1 MEVKPRVSPGTIAL
15 AIDVG
20 TSNTCGYYYDG
31 MGSGPQPLSFFNGS
45 HILPSYVEYK
55 ADCINPIV
63 GEVAKKD
70 FCRHNRYVVANSK
83 RLIGRRFRDENTQ
96 KFLTPCGVHVE
107 ECHGKPLYSI
117 PELGVNV
124 TPVDVVSEI
133 IRAVSHVAEDL
144 SGKRID
150 DLLITYPA
158 HFDNNQRTATLNAAV
173 KAGFDMKKVKMLN
186 EPTAAA
192 ICYDLPSSEKRQ
204 HVLVYDLG
212 GGTFDVSLIRIEKRI
227 VTVLN
232 TGGNNMLGG
241 DDFTEVV
248 AGIIC
253 QCYQEL
259 NGGKELLPPNTES
272 YKKLYVK
279 RYRQLLKIAED
290 TKISLKTQKEVPVDL
305 SMINGGSTN
314 VTVTE
319 SLMESVLRS
328 RIQETIDLMNQVLK
342 EVDMEKTA
350 IDRVLLVGGSSKL
363 NLVKR
368 MLCTEFGEDKVSDT
382 LDPDQCVSKGAVL
395 YYKKFGTQIQDESLK
410 TNQIG
415 SGPKIFK
422 GDTLREIVNIS
433 LGTRVSKEHRMDI
446 MIPKG
451 TIVPKT
457 FSKTYCV
464 TDYQTAVHDALFQG
478 EAEFTKDCE
487 EIAPIIINGITPA
500 PEGQIKLEYTF
511 TVDYGGVVTLLVKEL
526 PTRRTLFGPKRIEYE
541 KKGN

>member
-1 MEVKPRVSPGTIAL
+1 MNVDVALGIDLGT
-15 AIDVG
+15 
-20 TSNTCGYYYDG
+20 TNSCGYVYKNGRAIPVTDT
-31 MGSGPQPLSFFNGS
+31 NGS
-45 HILPSYVEYK
+45 VIIPSCVYYSDSGV
-55 ADCINPIV
+55 IV
-63 GEVAKKD
+63 GKTAKKNIGGLNV
-70 FCRHNRYVVANSK
+70 CTNAK
-83 RLIGRRFRDENTQ
+83 RLIGRRWDSDFVQGMRDRCSAE
-96 KFLTPCGVHVE
+96 
-107 ECHGKPLYSI
+107 
-117 PELGVNV
+117 
-124 TPVDVVSEI
+124 VVQDGLFPSFFVPNLNRKVSAKEVSQEI
-133 IRAVSHVAEDL
+133 IKYIIGLAERQLGKKITKLVVTVPAYFGMDQRNSTL
-144 SGKRID
+144 EAAIDASGLPKESIF
-150 DLLITYPA
+150 L
-158 HFDNNQRTATLNAAV
+158 
-173 KAGFDMKKVKMLN
+173 LN

-259 NGGKELLPPNTES
+259 NGGKELLPPNTSES
-272 YKKLYVK
+272 HKRLYVR
-279 RYRQLLKIAED
+279 RYRQLLNIAED
-290 TKISLKTQKEVPVDL
+290 TKISLKTQKEMSVDL

-342 EVDMEKTA
+342 EVNMEKTA

-451 TIVPKT
+451 TVVPKT

-464 TDYQTAVHDALFQG
+464 PDYQTKVHDALFQG